1 MKKRFHL
8 PIPASFFGKS
18 IQCWL
23 VVLAVAGALGYGV
36 WHGFLWWNAP
46 LAIEQTASLRVAPG
60 DTMGRVAQRLAAA
73 GVLHRPRLLR
83 WMTRLTGQAGSVQV
97 GEYALQPGDTP
108 RQLVARMVR
117 GEVLHYDFRIA
128 EGIRIAA
135 LLAALGRQDKLR
147 QTLGDAAPETLL
159 ADLRIAPPDEA
170 LRHGEGW
177 FFPDTY
183 RFVAGDSDRSLLL
196 RAHEKMREELAA
208 AWAGHAADLPYQTP
222 YELLIAASI
231 VEKETGREAD
241 RAHVSQV
248 LAARLRKGMRLQA
261 DPTVIYG
268 LGDAFDGNLTRAH
281 LKQPGPYNSYLHR
294 GLPPTP
300 IALPGRAA
308 LRAAAQPSGAPYLY
322 FVARGDG
329 SSQFSAT
336 LAEHLAAVRQYQ
348 LGK

>member
-1 MKKRFHL
+1 MT
-8 PIPASFFGKS
+8 
-18 IQCWL
+18 
-23 VVLAVAGALGYGV
+23 VAAALGYAV
-36 WHGFLWWNAP
+36 WRSFLWWNSP
-46 LAIEQTASLRVAPG
+46 LAIDQAASFQVAPG
-60 DTMGRVAQRLAAA
+60 DTMGQVAKRLAAA
-73 GVLHRPRLLR
+73 GVLQRPRLLR
-83 WMTRLTGQAGSVQV
+83 WMTRLTGQASFVQV
-97 GEYALQPGDTP
+97 GEYALQPGDSP
-108 RQLVARMVR
+108 RRLVARMVR
-117 GEVLHYDFRIA
+117 GEVLHYDFRIV
-128 EGIRIAA
+128 EGIRVAA
-135 LLAALGRQDKLR
+135 LLAALGRQGKLR
-147 QTLGDAAPETLL
+147 QTLGDAASETLL
-159 ADLRIAPPDEA
+159 ADLEIAPPDGA
-170 LRHGEGW
+170 LGHGEGW

-196 RAHEKMREELAA
+196 RAHEKMRQELAA
-208 AWAGHAADLPYQTP
+208 AWAERAEALPYQTP
-222 YELLIAASI
+222 YQLLTAASI

-241 RAHVSQV
+241 RADVSQV

-281 LKQPGPYNSYLHR
+281 LKQPGLYNSYLNR

-336 LAEHLAAVRQYQ
+336 LEEHLAAVRQYQ